1 MHEDFITEAATRG
14 AGLSEDCYE
23 LSVLRMFRREY
34 VAALPDGEKVL
45 SDYEEKAPKVIQ
57 AIDELS
63 GEDSQKVWECL
74 YVAGIIPAVLLIT
87 SGKWDEAYGIYRSMC
102 EELDELFLEENLEG
116 YDTASWIDAWVEAK
130 LADTPA
136 QAREIAARGGVM
148 PLEAWRSHGWRLH
161 RTLRIQKADLR
172 GSHA

>member
-1 MHEDFITEAATRG
+1 MHESFITEAASRG
-14 AGLSEDCYE
+14 AGLAEDCYE

-34 VAALPDGEKVL
+34 VAALPEGEKML
-45 SDYEEKAPKVIQ
+45 SDYEEQAPKVIQ
-57 AIDELS
+57 AIYELS
-63 GEDSQKVWECL
+63 GEDSQKVWACL

-102 EELDELFLEENLEG
+102 EELDELFLEGGMEG
-116 YDTASWIDAWVEAK
+116 YAPDTWLDAWIEAK

-136 QAREIAARGGVM
+136 QAREVSARGGVM
-148 PLEAWRSHGWRLH
+148 PLEDWCSHGWRLH
-161 RTLRIQKADLR
+161 RTLRIQEADLR